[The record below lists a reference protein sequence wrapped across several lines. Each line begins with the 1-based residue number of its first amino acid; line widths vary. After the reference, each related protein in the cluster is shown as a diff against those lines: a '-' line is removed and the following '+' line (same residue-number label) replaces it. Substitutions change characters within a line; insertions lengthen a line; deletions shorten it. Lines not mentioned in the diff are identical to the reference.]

1 MRTIFTIMLIAF
13 MVSLSGMTPQA
24 YAGTPDTI
32 WVAAFPPGNINNFI
46 QGDTLGGGIRAH
58 PNAVYKLYQDSI
70 YYFTGT
76 INVSFPLAIVADTGS
91 SRRPPIIAP
100 AILQD
105 NSNPSTLL
113 NVLSETGSVTLENL
127 YATGVRP
134 DQKIVDSYTNFININ
149 SDSTRFV
156 INNCIFDNEDGNL
169 IFVNSGNYNKFFI
182 TNCVFR
188 NLVPYTQYFYGS
200 SFFSNGGAPTDTV
213 EIINNT
219 YFCTN
224 SYADANVYYNT
235 YTRFEHN
242 TVFLGA
248 VNPLNDFAMTNAFY
262 KNNIFYGTAAEAQT
276 ENEIAGWYQ
285 DDAPYGT
292 STFSFDS
299 LNVYL
304 PVTTLGLTEA
314 GRKIVLENNSVFW
327 SQTIRNFWA
336 TSLMDTLVPPYVFNG
351 RTEGMF
357 ENKTAW
363 PGLYRAG
370 IDSVDDPG
378 FLTSVTTQEDSLIEY
393 VKLTRMNTLGTFLW
407 DYNPGNQ
414 ALFPPA
420 WPLPENLRYTNT
432 NMQHGGTDGYALGDL
447 RWFPEQ
453 KATWVLGVKPN
464 PIDVPSKFSLSN
476 NYPNPFNPSTT
487 ISFTVDK
494 NGPASLRI
502 YNVLGQLVMTVYEG
516 NAQQGQNYHFSV
528 NMDRF
533 ASGLYFYT
541 LHQANNSITK
551 KLLLLK

>member
-1 MRTIFTIMLIAF
+1 MKTILTLTLACVLAILC
-13 MVSLSGMTPQA
+13 GTPRQS
-24 YAGTPDTI
+24 YAQTPDTI

-46 QGDTLGGGIRAH
+46 QGDTLGDGKRAN
-58 PNAVYKLYQDSI
+58 PTAVYKLYLDSI

-105 NSNPSTLL
+105 NSNPARFL
-113 NVLSETGSVTLENL
+113 NVLSGTGSVTFKNI

-134 DQKIVDSYTNFININ
+134 DEKIVDSYDNFFNIS

-156 INNCIFDNEDGNL
+156 IDNCIFDNEDGDL
-169 IFVNSGNYNKFFI
+169 ITVASGNYNKFFI
-182 TNCVFR
+182 TNCIFR
-188 NLVPYTQYFYGS
+188 NMIPYTQYFYGEPFIS
-200 SFFSNGGAPTDTV
+200 GGGAPTDSV
-213 EIINNT
+213 EMINNT
-219 YFCTN
+219 YFCVN
-224 SYADANVYYNT
+224 AYADANVYYNT

-242 TVFLGA
+242 TIFLGA
-248 VNPLNDFAMTNAFY
+248 VNPLNDFAITNAFY

-304 PVTTLGLTEA
+304 PVASLGLTEA
-314 GRKIVLENNSVFW
+314 GRKIVIENNSVFW
-327 SQTIRNFWA
+327 SQKIRNFWA

-351 RTEGMF
+351 RTERMF
-357 ENKTAW
+357 NNKTAW

-378 FLTSVTTQEDSLIEY
+378 FAASVTSQEDSLIEY
-393 VKLTRMNTLGTFLW
+393 VRLTRLNTLATYLW
-407 DYNPGNQ
+407 DYNPGNK

-432 NMQHGGTDGYALGDL
+432 TMQHGGTDGYALGDL

-453 KATWVLGVKPN
+453 KATWVLGVKPQAVTVASRF
-464 PIDVPSKFSLSN
+464 DLSD
-476 NYPNPFNPSTT
+476 NYPNPFNPSTVVKV
-487 ISFTVDK
+487 SLPE
-494 NGPASLRI
+494 NGVASLKV
-502 YNVLGQLVMTVYEG
+502 YNVLGQLITTVD
-516 NAQQGQNYHFSV
+516 QGFKAKGEYTYTIKMEN
-528 NMDRF
+528 F
-533 ASGLYFYT
+533 ASGVYFYT
-541 LHQANNSITK
+541 LQQGTNSITK
-551 KLLLLK
+551 KMLLLK